1 LKAEIVSIG
10 TELLLGDV
18 VNSNASFLGRELA
31 GLGIDLY
38 FITCVGDNPARL
50 EETLEKALS
59 RSDIVITTG
68 GLGPT
73 SDDITREVIARTFE
87 KPLQKDENAETMIR
101 DFFSR
106 RDREMPEENLKQA
119 TLPTGAEPLFNETGT
134 APGFLLE
141 VEGRKIFA
149 LPGVPPEM
157 KMMFRNRVRPKLL
170 EEQAGREIIH
180 SRVLRIFGIGESEVE
195 NRLREIIASQTNPT
209 VAPLAGKGEVQVRIT
224 CKEENRELAAEKIAE
239 VAREISA
246 ILGDYIY
253 GEGDDSLEGVMA
265 ILLSQGGWTLS
276 VAESCTGG
284 LLGNRITDVPGASEF
299 FLGSIVAY
307 HDEVKKD
314 VLGVSPEILEE
325 HGAVSEET
333 ALAMARGA
341 REICKSDIGVG
352 LTGIAGPGGG
362 TPQKPVGTVSFAL
375 VGPEREYSTTKLL
388 GSRRKD
394 NKWRAANHAL
404 DLVRRY
410 ILEIMDD

>member
-1 LKAEIVSIG
+1 
-10 TELLLGDV
+10 
-18 VNSNASFLGRELA
+18 
-31 GLGIDLY
+31 
-38 FITCVGDNPARL
+38 
-50 EETLEKALS
+50 
-59 RSDIVITTG
+59 
-68 GLGPT
+68 
-73 SDDITREVIARTFE
+73 
-87 KPLQKDENAETMIR
+87 
-101 DFFSR
+101 
-106 RDREMPEENLKQA
+106 MPEENLKQA